1 LLASLFAGG
10 ASPAPGASSED
21 PAALYQSIRS
31 DFVHGNLGVAHSRAQ
46 AARQGLSA
54 ASSAGDAAWALRF
67 RLLEAEILL
76 GERQQQEV
84 IALLTNDPSFP
95 LQGDLAIKR
104 NLLCSRAHDH
114 LGRPQESDQ
123 ELREAR
129 RLAELS
135 HSALMG
141 EVLRAEALVQR
152 DAGHLDQAFEK
163 LEQSL
168 ALAREQGDSWLETI
182 DLVDLGHLSLQRGR
196 YDQAAVLS
204 QQAAKSA
211 GAIQARAQIQ
221 WALGN
226 LGWAY
231 YNLGDFDNALAN
243 FQTAERVAQ
252 QIEMTR
258 ARVLWLQDAG
268 LAEYKLGN
276 LENARRD
283 DEAALQSAMS
293 LPASSE
299 IDQIVNIET
308 NLALLLYQQ
317 GQYGAARI
325 HSDAGAL
332 AARNSKD
339 DNVIAY
345 TWFVQGLLA
354 SRQVRW
360 PEAARKLIQARHVAT
375 DPDLRTDTENALAH
389 WYSAKRKPRQA
400 ELWYRRSVQTFEQKR
415 SSVQDEAL
423 RLSSF
428 AYGDSVYRDYAEFL
442 IDLHRS
448 SEALQLLDRSRA
460 RTLEEG
466 LGLANAAAAARGRD
480 VVDAQAL
487 SRELDA
493 PILFYS
499 LGPQKSYLWVI
510 TARETRR
517 LTLPKEQDIR
527 FLVEEYQKSIQ
538 KSIDPLQ
545 SASPIGIEL
554 YDTLVKPAAEMIPHG
569 ARVFLVPDGALH
581 SLNFET
587 LLAPGTD
594 GALRYWIEDVTVTTT
609 SSIRILSRLRPD
621 AAQPTSRD
629 LLLIGDP
636 LSAGGEFET
645 LPNAPAEIE
654 RIGRHFSSAVS
665 TVLTQARAV
674 PSAYAASGPE
684 QFRYIHFVAHGT
696 ASRSSP
702 LDSAVVLSPPS
713 SNPAD
718 FKLYA
723 REIVQHPLHASLVTI
738 SACYGSG
745 LRNYA
750 GEGLV
755 GLAWAFLRAGSH
767 DVIGALWLADDASTP
782 LLMDRLYAE
791 LTSGEAPDAAL
802 RAAKLAL
809 IHSPNVYRKPFYWA
823 VFQLYAGA

>member
-1 LLASLFAGG
+1 LLASLLAVG
-10 ASPAPGASSED
+10 ASSARGASSED
-21 PAALYQSIRS
+21 TAGLYQSILN
-31 DFVHGNLGVAHSRAQ
+31 DFVHGSLDVAHSRAQ
-46 AARQGLSA
+46 AARQSLST
-54 ASSAGDAAWALRF
+54 ASSAADAAWALRF

-76 GERQQQEV
+76 GQRQHREV
-84 IALLTNDPSFP
+84 IALLTNDASFP
-95 LQGDLAIKR
+95 PQGDLAIKR

-114 LGRPQESDQ
+114 LGRSQESDQ

-135 HSALMG
+135 HSPLMG
-141 EVLRAEALVQR
+141 EVLRAEAFVQR
-152 DAGHLDQAFEK
+152 DAGHLDQALEK
-163 LEQSL
+163 FKQSL
-168 ALAREQGDSWLETI
+168 ALARAHGDSWLETI
-182 DLVDLGHLSLQRGR
+182 DLVDLGHLSLQSGR

-211 GAIQARAQIQ
+211 SAIQARAQIQ

-243 FQTAERVAQ
+243 FQAAEQAARE
-252 QIEMTR
+252 IEMTR

-293 LPASSE
+293 LPASGE

-308 NLALLLYQQ
+308 NLALLLYQE
-317 GQYGAARI
+317 GQYGAAKI
-325 HSDAGAL
+325 HCDAGRL
-332 AARNSKD
+332 AALDSKD

-345 TWFVQGLLA
+345 TWFVRGLLA
-354 SRQVRW
+354 SRQVRR
-360 PEAARKLIQARHVAT
+360 PEAARILVQARQLAT
-375 DPDLRTDTENALAH
+375 DPDLRTDTENALAR
-389 WYSAKRKPRQA
+389 WYSAKHQPRRA
-400 ELWYRRSVQTFEQKR
+400 ELWYRRSVQTFERKR

-423 RLSSF
+423 RLPSF

-442 IDLHRS
+442 IDSHRS
-448 SEALQLLDRSRA
+448 IEALQLLDRSRA

-466 LGLANAAAAARGRD
+466 LGFENAASDARGRHA
-480 VVDAQAL
+480 VDAQAL

-499 LGPQKSYLWVI
+499 LGPQKSYLWAI

-527 FLVEEYQKSIQ
+527 SLVEEYQRTIQ
-538 KSIDPLQ
+538 KSVDPLQ
-545 SASPIGIEL
+545 SASPVGIEL
-554 YDTLVKPAAEMIPHG
+554 YDTLIKPAAGMIPHG
-569 ARVFLVPDGALH
+569 ARVFLIPDGALH

-587 LLAPGTD
+587 LPASGPD
-594 GALRYWIEDVTVTTT
+594 GGLRYWIEDVTVTTT

-621 AAQPTSRD
+621 AAAPTARD

-636 LSAGGEFET
+636 LSAGREFEA

-654 RIGRHFSSAVS
+654 RIGRHFSSAGS
-665 TVLTQARAV
+665 TVLTRAQAV

-713 SNPAD
+713 LNPAD

-767 DVIGALWLADDASTP
+767 DVIGALWLADDASTA
-782 LLMDRLYAE
+782 LLMDRLYTE

-809 IHSPNVYRKPFYWA
+809 IHSPNVYRKPFYWG

>member
-1 LLASLFAGG
+1 LLASLLAVG
-10 ASPAPGASSED
+10 ASSAHGASSED
-21 PAALYQSIRS
+21 PAALYQSIRGE
-31 DFVHGNLGVAHSRAQ
+31 FVHGSLDVAHSRAQ
-46 AARQGLSA
+46 AARQSLST
-54 ASSAGDAAWALRF
+54 ASSAADAAWELRF

-76 GERQQQEV
+76 GQRQQSEV
-84 IALLTNDPSFP
+84 IALLTNGPAFP
-95 LQGDLAIKR
+95 PQGELAIKR

-114 LGRPQESDQ
+114 LGRPQESEQ

-135 HSALMG
+135 HSPLMG
-141 EVLRAEALVQR
+141 EVLRAEAFVQR
-152 DAGHLDQAFEK
+152 DAGHLDQALEK
-163 LEQSL
+163 FKQSL
-168 ALAREQGDSWLETI
+168 ALAREHGDSWLETI
-182 DLVDLGHLSLQRGR
+182 DLVDLGLLSLQSGR

-204 QQAAKSA
+204 QEAAKSA
-211 GAIQARAQIQ
+211 SAIQARTQIQ

-243 FQTAERVAQ
+243 FQAAERVARE
-252 QIEMTR
+252 IEMTR

-276 LENARRD
+276 LEDARRD

-317 GQYGAARI
+317 GQYDAAKI
-325 HSDAGAL
+325 HSDAGTL

-345 TWFVQGLLA
+345 TWFLQGLLA
-354 SRQVRW
+354 SRQTQS
-360 PEAARKLIQARHVAT
+360 PEAARKLIHARQLAT

-389 WYSAKRKPRQA
+389 RYSAKHQLRQA
-400 ELWYRRSVQTFEQKR
+400 ELWYRRSIRTFEQKR
-415 SSVQDEAL
+415 SSVQDESL
-423 RLSSF
+423 RLPSF

-442 IDLHRS
+442 VDSHRP

-466 LGLANAAAAARGRD
+466 LGFANPASDARGED
-480 VVDAQAL
+480 VVDARAL
-487 SRELDA
+487 SRKLDA

-499 LGPQKSYLWVI
+499 LGPEKSYLWAI
-510 TARETRR
+510 TARETR
-517 LTLPKEQDIR
+517 LFTLPKEQDIR
-527 FLVEEYQKSIQ
+527 SLVEDYQRAIQ

-545 SASPIGIEL
+545 SASPAAIAL
-554 YDTLVKPAAEMIPHG
+554 YDTLIKPAAAMIPHG
-569 ARVFLVPDGALH
+569 AKILLVPDGVLH

-587 LLAPGTD
+587 LLAPSAEG
-594 GALRYWIEDVTVTTT
+594 LKYWIEDVTVTTT
-609 SSIRILSRLRPD
+609 SSIRILSRLR
-621 AAQPTSRD
+621 AEAVGATARD

-636 LSAGGEFET
+636 VAAGREFEA
-645 LPNAPAEIE
+645 LPNAPAEIA
-654 RIGRHFSSAVS
+654 RIEQHFSSETA

-674 PSAYAASGPE
+674 PAAYMASGPE

-696 ASRSSP
+696 ASRLSP
-702 LDSAVVLSPPS
+702 LDSAVVLSPPPS
-713 SNPAD
+713 DPAD

-723 REIVQHPLHASLVTI
+723 REIVQHPLHARLVTI

-745 LRNYA
+745 IRNYA

-767 DVIGALWLADDASTP
+767 NVIGALWLADDASTS

-791 LTSGEAPDAAL
+791 LTAGKAPDAAL

-809 IHSPNVYRKPFYWA
+809 IHAPNVYRKPFYWG